1 MPALVVGMMLVLLP
15 FMGRVPVVRRLF
27 GSQPIGVDERSDQG
41 AGCFFNVG
49 MATTSLAHAVS
60 TIKRAIDDCPNDPD
74 DEGKCPLDMTE
85 VFVLFAES
93 ASYFAT
99 GISECPSIQ
108 PTNLMCEARVAKFV
122 SSLGDIAVSGQL
134 IHEECIHVH
143 HKSEPHRRLEAPGM
157 FANLPTNA
165 SALPD
170 MLTNAPGMPKNA
182 SLIAHC
188 SIKASSAVILF
199 GKAMVDLSKAVRY
212 CPKRNNFE
220 AYRERM
226 ECSVALQNAIGALG
240 TVAST
245 LASVALECAE
255 SVNVQ
260 QKCAL
265 DISKLVMSLVEVGA
279 SASGVQLH
287 CVWQSHGNKTAQ
299 K

>member
-74 DEGKCPLDMTE
+74 DEGKCPLDMTK

-188 SIKASSAVILF
+188 SIKASSAAFMF
-199 GKAMVDLSKAVRY
+199 GKATVELSKAVRY
-212 CPKRNNFE
+212 CPNAQKFHDGG
-220 AYRERM
+220 AQLK
-226 ECSVALQNAIGALG
+226 CSFALQASIGALG

-245 LASVALECAE
+245 LASVVLECAE
-255 SVNVQ
+255 SINIQ
-260 QKCAL
+260 QRCGI
-265 DISKLVMSLVEVGA
+265 DIAKLITALVEVGA
-279 SASGVQLH
+279 SATGMQLD
-287 CVWQSHGNKTAQ
+287 CVWRRNNTA
-299 K
+299 